1 MTMKTYTSSST
12 VKPPA
17 WDTESSK
24 VVVYHNY
31 NIREIPATEEIPLM
45 YAYDVDEYT
54 KQEYKDEI
62 EPQYAR
68 AAMILLGEV

>member
-1 MTMKTYTSSST
+1 MKTYTSNST

-17 WDTESSK
+17 WDAESSK

-31 NIREIPATEEIPLM
+31 DVTEVQATEENPM
-45 YAYDVDEYT
+45 VYAYTVDEYT
-54 KQEYKDEI
+54 KQEYKDEV
-62 EPQYAR
+62 EPQYAQ